1 MNSEQRQQMIAEELA
16 ELVKNELISQQ
27 VYQHVMMAYK
37 KHHQT
42 EQETVKQKNQQ
53 KAISTPLIRPSEA
66 NQYPKQTASIKM
78 EQAKHK
84 AKPTKPAPIIQPK
97 PVREPQTREQ
107 VRERNITWLLVLGVL
122 FLLISGLV
130 VATSTWDQMGAL
142 VKVIILLGVALFFLG
157 LSELSSRFLKIEKTA
172 FAFLTLGSL
181 LLPIAIIGIGYFELL
196 GSYLS
201 LTGEGQ
207 YWLGLICTL
216 VPLPLYARNAYQTKT
231 KLFVWI
237 FYVFLTLSTSFFLI
251 AVNTPVD
258 LFFFLIMLYN
268 LLLLY
273 IHHTF
278 KQKKQT
284 RLKVFFTELPTYTQL
299 NLIISTLFMLVLFDH
314 GIFYS
319 FNLLISALIFMAM
332 VFVYRAKE
340 FQYVFIALF
349 AYSIY
354 QLTEHTFL
362 HEIDL
367 LIYPIIGIAYLVF
380 ANLTNKDA
388 GLRKVFYYA
397 SGFITGLS
405 FLYVTSQ
412 MAIEFADSRSWL
424 VLLSLILI
432 AATYIYLAKLN
443 NHIVFRMLAP
453 VFIMMVGIQFWFV
466 ALNRLFSDGFNIYLF
481 IYAIATFLGIG
492 VKNRFTFLNNIVKSS
507 YYTSIVVMIM
517 TILLELL
524 ENHLLTVS
532 LMLAVISI
540 LAIYLS
546 LVSENQQEKR
556 FTQWV
561 HPISSLLAIYVTYSD
576 IIESNKFYQDQL
588 GVSFHLAMAGLILL
602 GISLLWQK
610 ANQLRLAKTTFYTG
624 QASYLFA
631 LYQLIVLYSG
641 DPVFLRPLILL
652 VGIGVTYWL
661 VRYTKRN
668 QLWLVVSLTTLGF
681 YLSLV
686 SIFSIETFSSFIWFM
701 FGLPVLFLVIERY
714 LGKYEPAL
722 KPYYFFIG
730 QGVLALLVLV
740 IASRY
745 YLTVSPIN
753 MSEKLFHPVIWLIPL
768 VIYLY
773 TTMRQT
779 KEQYIKLSFYA
790 SLTMVVGLIVSL
802 VYYYHLIPTFPL
814 VYDWIIAIVGL
825 VLIWFA
831 VPVNWKR
838 RIEWYMIPLMN
849 AILLFAIFSTR
860 ARTVWQL
867 VILLGL
873 LCLSLCFLQF
883 RKWSIFTVIPLF
895 FSLIIWQ
902 NQLILIDKI
911 GLWLIYI
918 LIFLTLNIIG
928 SYLYQNLFKR
938 DQQAKSILDWY
949 SIVSVIYLFNSLRLA
964 EDIWFET
971 ITLILFTAWFFWQS
985 KRVEKPTNKNIF
997 LSLAAISLLTPY
1009 NLLLLEY
1016 IDRIPELLHAE
1027 LRAFPMFL
1035 LVIVLTK
1042 KVWSRYQPFARQ
1054 IETSSLI
1061 LLTIYLVVDAIQSGT
1076 IWDALIIGILSI
1088 VSLLIGMR
1096 YQIKDYFFVGVGTL
1110 IFNLIYQTRPF
1121 WGNLPWWAYLLF
1133 AGLLFIAIASYNE
1146 WKKQQDSEGQLEQK
1160 LKKFF
1165 AQFKK
1170 WN

>member
-1 MNSEQRQQMIAEELA
+1 MNSEQRQQMIDEELA

-37 KHHQT
+37 KHHQA
-42 EQETVKQKNQQ
+42 EQETVEQKTQQ
-53 KAISTPLIRPSEA
+53 EAISTPLIRPSEA
-66 NQYPKQTASIKM
+66 KQYPKQTASIKM
-78 EQAKHK
+78 EQTKYK

-97 PVREPQTREQ
+97 PVREPQSPEQ

-157 LSELSSRFLKIEKTA
+157 LSELSSRFLKIKKTA

-181 LLPIAIIGIGYFELL
+181 LLPIAIIGIGYFELF
-196 GSYLS
+196 GNYLS

-207 YWLGLICTL
+207 YWLGFICTL
-216 VPLPLYARNAYQTKT
+216 VPLPLYARNAYKTKT

-397 SGFITGLS
+397 SGFITGVS

-432 AATYIYLAKLN
+432 AATYIYLAKLTN
-443 NHIVFRMLAP
+443 QIIFRILAP

-466 ALNRLFSDGFNIYLF
+466 ALNRIFSDGFSIYLF
-481 IYAIATFLGIG
+481 IYAIAIFIGIG
-492 VKNRFTFLNNIVKSS
+492 VKNRLTFLNNIVKSS

-524 ENHLLTVS
+524 ENHSLTVA
-532 LMLAVISI
+532 LMLVVISI

-546 LVSENQQEKR
+546 LVSSNQQEKR
-556 FTQWV
+556 VADWV
-561 HPISSLLAIYVTYSD
+561 HPISGLFAIYLTYNK
-576 IIESNKFYQDQL
+576 IIESSEFYQDQL
-588 GVSFHLAMAGLILL
+588 GISFHLAIAGLVLL
-602 GISLLWQK
+602 GISLLWKK
-610 ANQLRLAKTTFYTG
+610 ANQLRFAKTTFYTG

-631 LYQLIVLYSG
+631 LYQLFILYSG
-641 DPVFLRPLILL
+641 DPVFVRPLILL

-686 SIFSIETFSSFIWFM
+686 STFSIETFSSFIWFM
-701 FGLPVLFLVIERY
+701 LGLPVLFLVIERY
-714 LGKYEPAL
+714 LAKYEPAL

-740 IASRY
+740 IAGRY
-745 YLTVSPIN
+745 YLTVSL
-753 MSEKLFHPVIWLIPL
+753 SFLSVTLFHPVIWLIPL

-773 TTMRQT
+773 TTIRQT
-779 KEQYIKLSFYA
+779 KEQYIKLTFYA
-790 SLTMVVGLIVSL
+790 SLTMVVGLIVNL
-802 VYYYHLIPTFPL
+802 VYYYSLLPTFPL

-825 VLIWFA
+825 VLIWVA
-831 VPVNWKR
+831 VPAIWKR

-849 AILLFAIFSTR
+849 IILLFAILSSRAST
-860 ARTVWQL
+860 AWQL
-867 VILLGL
+867 IILLGL
-873 LCLSLCFLQF
+873 VCLSLCFLQI
-883 RKWSIFTVIPLF
+883 RKWSIFAIIPLF

-902 NQLILIDKI
+902 NQLISIDKI

-918 LIFLTLNIIG
+918 LIFIVLNITG
-928 SYLYQNLFKR
+928 NYLYKHLLKR
-938 DQQAKSILDWY
+938 DEQAKPILDWY
-949 SIVSVIYLFNSLRLA
+949 SIVSVIYLFNSYSLPKNVWL
-964 EDIWFET
+964 ET
-971 ITLILFTAWFFWQS
+971 ITLCLFTVWFFWQS
-985 KRVEKPTNKNIF
+985 KRVQKPINTKIF
-997 LSLAAISLLTPY
+997 LSLATISLLTPY
-1009 NLLLLEY
+1009 NLLLGEY
-1016 IDRIPELLHAE
+1016 IHLIPELFHAE
-1027 LRAFPMFL
+1027 LRALPMFAL
-1035 LVIVLTK
+1035 MLILTK
-1042 KVWSRYQPFARQ
+1042 KVWSRYQPIVRQ

-1076 IWDALIIGILSI
+1076 IWDALIIGIMSI
-1088 VSLLIGMR
+1088 VSLLIGMH
-1096 YQIKDYFFVGVGTL
+1096 YHIKDYFFVGVGTL

-1146 WKKQQDSEGQLEQK
+1146 WKKQQDSEGKLEQK
-1160 LKKFF
+1160 FKKLI
-1165 AQFKK
+1165 AHFKK